1 MVAIT
6 AYCHCLLQLN
16 TDMRPLW
23 LSWLTLAGFTLAF
36 LILGNSEFLLY
47 AVTLSIL
54 IALVQWSN
62 RRLRYPAGVLWCF
75 WLWLVMHMCGGF
87 VHIHGVR
94 LYDVILVPLVGA
106 PYHILR
112 YDQVVHAF
120 CYFALG
126 GLLKTI
132 VTALVAPGTSRYG
145 IALLTLLTALGV
157 GAVNEIIEFGAVA
170 AFGSEGV
177 GDYYNNALDN
187 VFNAIGALAALAW
200 RVPRQEGGSSSSSW
214 Q

>member
-1 MVAIT
+1 MIYLMPTQTWRKGSA
-6 AYCHCLLQLN
+6 ALYPLNCEPLCGRNNCYCHCLLQLN

-62 RRLRYPAGVLWCF
+62 RRLSYPAGVLWCF

-132 VTALVAPGTSRYG
+132 VTALVAP
-145 IALLTLLTALGV
+145 A
-157 GAVNEIIEFGAVA
+157 
-170 AFGSEGV
+170 
-177 GDYYNNALDN
+177 
-187 VFNAIGALAALAW
+187 
-200 RVPRQEGGSSSSSW
+200 PRGMA
-214 Q
+214 